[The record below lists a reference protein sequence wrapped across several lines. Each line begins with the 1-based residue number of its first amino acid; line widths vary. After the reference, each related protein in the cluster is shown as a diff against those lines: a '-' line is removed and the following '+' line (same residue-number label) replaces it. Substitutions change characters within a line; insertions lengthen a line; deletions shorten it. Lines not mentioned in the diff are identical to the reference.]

1 MVVTEEAATI
11 CYWKVV
17 NIRDVK
23 DSGCQKALLRAEVTI
38 CILQVTKYQENLMQL
53 KTRKYQQVVI

>member
-1 MVVTEEAATI
+1 MTDMVVTEEAATI

-23 DSGCQKALLRAEVTI
+23 DSGCQKALLRAEEFVF
-38 CILQVTKYQENLMQL
+38 CN
-53 KTRKYQQVVI
+53 